1 MLAEVWSELEVDL
14 PADEIWAVYS
24 SPDLPRLIMTLLPT
38 RYETITVLEG
48 NGTQG
53 TVLDIVLQP
62 ANRGPLTWHEK
73 FTKIDHK
80 HRVKV
85 VTQIV
90 GGYLADTY
98 GFNSYANIFTVTPKG
113 RHSCVIRT
121 TASFDVKE
129 GSEANTSFITAGNR
143 GPRTWHEK
151 FTKIDNKQRVKVV
164 AQLVGG
170 YLDDAYGF
178 NSYAETFTITP
189 KGCNSCVIRQASSF
203 DVKEG
208 SEANASFI
216 TADWSMARAVEK
228 YVKACRATAT
238 AKA

>member
-38 RYETITVLEG
+38 RYESIGVLEG
-48 NGTQG
+48 DGTQG

-62 ANRGPLTWHEK
+62 VVNLNNQTGKYFAANRGPLTWHEK

-85 VTQIV
+85 VAQIV
-90 GGYLADTY
+90 GGYLSDTY

-113 RHSCVIRT
+113 HHACVIRT

-129 GSEANTSFITAGNR
+129 GFESNTSFITAGW
-143 GPRTWHEK
+143 G
-151 FTKIDNKQRVKVV
+151 
-164 AQLVGG
+164 
-170 YLDDAYGF
+170 
-178 NSYAETFTITP
+178 
-189 KGCNSCVIRQASSF
+189 
-203 DVKEG
+203 
-208 SEANASFI
+208 
-216 TADWSMARAVEK
+216 MARAVAN
-228 YVKACRATAT
+228 YVRENRAKKSSA
-238 AKA
+238 